1 MNILAFYRSSVV
13 DEWIEG
19 ARVADI
25 VEVARNLQPR
35 LRRAGAEWVGPC
47 PSGCAREDGFAVAPR
62 KGVFIC
68 RPSGAGGDVIA
79 MVMHALGC
87 EFNEACAYIVG
98 HRRPALEVLSFEE
111 TLRRQKADAEHTAAA
126 ERRRAESGATEE
138 AERIRKR
145 KIAARIWEN
154 ADPLGPTAKSY
165 LARRGLNAS
174 AFHELRFHPRLEH
187 WFGGG
192 CMPAVIARVT
202 SKDGDFLGVH
212 ATFLTEEGRANN
224 ALGSRRKLMLGT
236 VRGGGVRF
244 GSPLAEQAYAVGEG
258 IESTLSAMRLWGL
271 SGGCAALSAPGL
283 ENLLLPADVK
293 RIVIAS
299 DNDVNSRGQDAANR
313 ARFRWEAE
321 GRHVRVRQPN
331 AQGHDY
337 NDLLLGKIAQGTLA

>member
-1 MNILAFYRSSVV
+1 MNILAFYRRSVV
-13 DEWIEG
+13 DEWIAR

-47 PSGCAREDGFAVAPR
+47 PSGCAHEDGFAVAPR

-79 MVMHALGC
+79 MVMHALGR

-98 HRRPALEVLSFEE
+98 HRRPALQVLSFDE
-111 TLRRQKADAEHTAAA
+111 TLRLQTNAEHTVAA
-126 ERRRAESGATEE
+126 ERRRAESGAAEE

-145 KIAARIWEN
+145 KIAARICEN
-154 ADPLGPTAKSY
+154 SAPLGSIGRSY
-165 LARRGLNAS
+165 FARRGLNAF

-192 CMPAVIARVT
+192 CLPAVIARVT

-224 ALGSRRKLMLGT
+224 ALGIRRKLMLGS
-236 VRGGGVRF
+236 VGGGGVRF

-299 DNDVNSRGQDAANR
+299 DNDVNFRGQDAANR

-321 GRHVRVRQPN
+321 GRHVLVRQPN
-331 AQGHDY
+331 TQGHDY